1 MAKRRADRGS
11 FRERRNALYWRGQLP
26 EKTESGEIVWRSCE
40 RSTRTL
46 DPTKAW
52 QIVDAWRQEAF
63 AALAKPVEKP
73 STEVLFAHAVTR
85 YAKKKIGA
93 NGEYLPKIVREIGMM
108 PIAEIHQE
116 TIDAL
121 AEKLYPGRSAA
132 TLNRHIYTPITA
144 VLNAMASKTY
154 APPRIKRPEGHLAN
168 SNFQKPPKDW
178 FQRVLPECSPNLAAF
193 LLFCRLH
200 GRRTSEACCITPDDI
215 DADTWQVTVRDTK
228 ADQVILIKLSTPI
241 IEQLERYSWRLNQYV
256 FGFSSKSQV
265 YPALRKACARA
276 GVPYHVP
283 KDGRPPQLRNRA
295 PG

>member
-1 MAKRRADRGS
+1 M
-11 FRERRNALYWRGQLP
+11 
-26 EKTESGEIVWRSCE
+26 
-40 RSTRTL
+40 
-46 DPTKAW
+46 
-52 QIVDAWRQEAF
+52 
-63 AALAKPVEKP
+63 
-73 STEVLFAHAVTR
+73 TR

-256 FGFSSKSQV
+256 RFTQSFPCASEGMRSRWRSLPCPQGRQAATASQPGSWLNVERSRKSKTPDAGNRSRCPRSSMAIWNSARLTMTRAKSVRSGLKNSSKK
-265 YPALRKACARA
+265 RT
-276 GVPYHVP
+276 
-283 KDGRPPQLRNRA
+283 
-295 PG
+295 